1 MSGWRGWRRWC
12 EARPDS
18 GRTLSGPRADSSP
31 SHPPCGMM
39 GRTMSTPAT
48 IYYHADCLDGFGA
61 AYAAWRRLGDA
72 ARYLP
77 VHYGD
82 AWQDEDVAGR
92 DVFILDF
99 SFPRAELE
107 RMAAQ
112 ARSVCLIDHHASAR
126 AAWAELLHADE
137 GSSGARHHDPAR
149 NLTVIF
155 DLERSGAR
163 LAWEHFHPDTA
174 VPAALA
180 HIEDQDMWR
189 FRLPGTRPF
198 CRALRMRDFA
208 FPAWDPIVRASED
221 ATSPAHRA
229 LLDEGEAVDRF
240 LAIEVD
246 RLAAS
251 ALVMPV
257 GLQSTVAP
265 GAPAS
270 PSDER
275 VGGLAINAS
284 AAFAS
289 ELGGRLA
296 ERSRTF
302 GLVWQLAGDGCV
314 KASLRGCNIVN
325 VARIAEHYGGGGHPN
340 AAGFRMPLRDFLD
353 QVLSA
358 IPDKTL

>member
-1 MSGWRGWRRWC
+1 
-12 EARPDS
+12 
-18 GRTLSGPRADSSP
+18 
-31 SHPPCGMM
+31 
-39 GRTMSTPAT
+39 MSTPAAT

-61 AYAAWRRLGDA
+61 AYAAWRLLGDA

-77 VHYGD
+77 MHYGND
-82 AWQDEDVAGR
+82 WQAEDVTGR

-99 SFPRAELE
+99 SFSRAELE
-107 RMAAQ
+107 RIATL
-112 ARSVCLIDHHASAR
+112 ARSVCQIDHHASAR
-126 AAWAELLHADE
+126 TAWAELLNTDVGTGGE
-137 GSSGARHHDPAR
+137 RFHDASR

-163 LAWEHFHPDTA
+163 LAWEYFHPGTA
-174 VPAALA
+174 IPTALA
-180 HIEDQDMWR
+180 HIEDQDMWC

-208 FPAWDPIVRASED
+208 FLTWDPIVRASED
-221 ATSPAHRA
+221 ASSPAHRA
-229 LLDEGEAVDRF
+229 LIDEGEAVDRF

-246 RLAAS
+246 RLASS

-257 GLQSTVAP
+257 SLQANL
-265 GAPAS
+265 APAA
-270 PSDER
+270 PAAESDMR
-275 VGGLAINAS
+275 VNGLAINAS

-302 GLVWQLAGDGCV
+302 GLVWQLGRDGFV
-314 KASLRGCNIVN
+314 KASLRGCNVVN

-340 AAGFRMPLRDFLD
+340 AAGFRMRFHDFLE
-353 QVLSA
+353 QVLA
-358 IPDKTL
+358 TQPDPAL

>member
-1 MSGWRGWRRWC
+1 M
-12 EARPDS
+12 
-18 GRTLSGPRADSSP
+18 T
-31 SHPPCGMM
+31 
-39 GRTMSTPAT
+39 TPAT

-61 AYAAWRRLGDA
+61 AYAAWRCLGDA
-72 ARYLP
+72 AHYLP
-77 VHYGD
+77 VHYGND
-82 AWQDEDVAGR
+82 WRVEDVTGR

-107 RMAAQ
+107 RMATL

-126 AAWAELLHADE
+126 AAWADQLHADA
-137 GSSGARHHDPAR
+137 GASGARLHDAPR

-198 CRALRMRDFA
+198 CRALRMRDFS
-208 FPAWDPIVRASED
+208 FRSWDPIVRASED
-221 ATSPAHRA
+221 ASSSAHRA
-229 LLDEGEAVDRF
+229 LLDEGAAVDRF

-251 ALVMPV
+251 TLVTPV
-257 GLQSTVAP
+257 SLQANLAP

-270 PSDER
+270 ASDAR
-275 VGGLAINAS
+275 VSGLAINAS
-284 AAFAS
+284 AVFAS

-296 ERSRTF
+296 EHARTF
-302 GLVWQLAGDGCV
+302 GLVWQLGGDGFV
-314 KASLRGCNIVN
+314 KASLRGCSVVD

-340 AAGFRMPLRDFLD
+340 AAGFRMPLRDFLE
-353 QVLSA
+353 QVLA
-358 IPDKTL
+358 ARPDQAR